1 MGKFDLT
8 NPLHYIIIGVTI
20 FLVGTALVYGFRWLS
35 KQISKSRRRIRCH
48 LTRVWLSPQNPDG
61 AGGWKPCSY
70 EEATHVD
77 YSASLD
83 IFNEKKIP
91 IVIRNPLV
99 IFEKKDKRVSK
110 KFISRF
116 MEDTNIILQSN
127 EPIVCNIYGTL
138 REDELSDYWVIK
150 DSTNVY
156 LEGRRPNNRKIKI
169 HISGNQRVLVI
180 QDKCHESLP
189 LK

>member
-8 NPLHYIIIGVTI
+8 NPFHYLVITVVAGIVILII
-20 FLVGTALVYGFRWLS
+20 RWVAI
-35 KQISKSRRRIRCH
+35 KITRGRGKIRCH
-48 LTRVWLSPQNPDG
+48 LKRIWLSPQNPDG
-61 AGGWKPCSY
+61 SVGWKPCSY
-70 EEATHVD
+70 EEATHVE

-83 IFNEKKIP
+83 IFNEKKIQ

-99 IFEKKDKRVSK
+99 IFEKKNKTVSK

-116 MEDTNIILQSN
+116 MEDTNIILQPN
-127 EPIVCNIYGTL
+127 ESIVCNIYGTL
-138 REDELSDYWVIK
+138 REDELSNYWVIK
-150 DSTNVY
+150 ESTKVY
-156 LEGRRPNNRKIKI
+156 LEGRRPNKKKIKI

-180 QDKCHESLP
+180 QDKYRDSAP